1 VSTGITHATVARFT
15 RAGERIWREAGVQA
29 HRLLFLAPGRVGIA
43 PVQLPDPGPGRLLVR
58 TRYSG
63 ISTGTELLCYRGLLD
78 PELPVDERIGSLG
91 GTFRYPFPYGYSCVG
106 EVERSGGPV
115 PAGTLVFA
123 FHPHQDR
130 FVVGEDDV
138 VVLAPGTDPRA
149 ATLFPYV
156 ETALQLSLDAGQV
169 ARETVVV
176 LGLGVVGVL
185 TALLLQ
191 RAGATVVAADPLAE
205 RRHLADS
212 LGVPSVEPEELRAG
226 LPPGGVPL
234 LLELSGSPTALAGGL
249 DLLAHEGTAL
259 VGSWYGSRPVP
270 LPLGGAFHRRR
281 LTIRSSQVS
290 TVPAAL
296 AGRWDVGRRRRA
308 ARALLDELPLSAL
321 ATTEFAFEEAP
332 AAYRALDSRE
342 PGVVHAALRYA

>member
-1 VSTGITHATVARFT
+1 VHA
-15 RAGERIWREAGVQA
+15 VQ
-29 HRLLFLAPGRVGIA
+29 LLFTAPRQVEHAPVDLPELGPGRV
-43 PVQLPDPGPGRLLVR
+43 LVR

-63 ISTGTELLCYRGLLD
+63 ISTGTELLGYRGLLD
-78 PELPVDERIGSLG
+78 PDLSIDERIGALG

-106 EVERSGGPV
+106 EVEQS
-115 PAGTLVFA
+115 AGSVARGALVFA

-138 VVLAPGTDPRA
+138 VVLPPGTDPRS

-156 ETALQLSLDAGQV
+156 ETGLQLSLDAGQV

-176 LGLGVVGVL
+176 LGLGVVGVV

-191 RAGATVVAADPLAE
+191 QGGATVVAADPAGE
-205 RRHLADS
+205 RRKLAAS
-212 LGVPSVEPEELRAG
+212 LGILAVGPEELPSR
-226 LPPGGVPL
+226 LPSRGVPL
-234 LLELSGSPTALAGGL
+234 LLELSGSPTALAGAL

-259 VGSWYGSRPVP
+259 VGSWYGRQHVE

-290 TVPAAL
+290 TIPAAL
-296 AGRWDVGRRRRA
+296 SGRWDVGRRRRA
-308 ARALLDELPLSAL
+308 AVALLGELPLGAL
-321 ATTEFAFEEAP
+321 ATTEFAFAD
-332 AAYRALDSRE
+332 AAAAFQALDSRE
-342 PGVVHAALRYA
+342 PGVFHVALRYQ